1 MGGNLPIISGR
12 EAVRAFEK
20 VGFRLVPGRGKG
32 SHMVMAK
39 PDFPAI
45 LTIPDH
51 RELKRGLL
59 RALIRTAGL
68 SVEEFVALL

>member
-1 MGGNLPIISGR
+1 MSGSLPIISGR
-12 EAVRAFEK
+12 EAVSAFEK
-20 VGFRLVPGRGKG
+20 VGFRLVPRRGKG

-39 PDFPAI
+39 PNFPAI

-59 RALIRTAGL
+59 RAMIRKAGL
-68 SVEEFVALL
+68 TVEEFVSLL

>member
-1 MGGNLPIISGR
+1 MSSILPIISGR

-20 VGFRLVPGRGKG
+20 VGFLLVPGRGKG

-39 PDFPAI
+39 TDFPAI
-45 LTIPDH
+45 LTVPDH

-59 RALIRTAGL
+59 RALIRKAGL
-68 SVEEFVALL
+68 GVEEFVSLL

>member
-1 MGGNLPIISGR
+1 M
-12 EAVRAFEK
+12 RAFEK

-39 PDFPAI
+39 TDFPAI
-45 LTIPDH
+45 LTVPDH

-59 RALIRTAGL
+59 RALIRKAGL
-68 SVEEFVALL
+68 GVEEFVSLL

>member
-1 MGGNLPIISGR
+1 MSSSLPIISGR
-12 EAVRAFEK
+12 EAMSAFEK

-39 PDFPAI
+39 MDFPAI

-59 RALIRTAGL
+59 RALIRKVGL
-68 SVEEFVALL
+68 TVDEFVSLL